1 MQPVVFN
8 QIRLSD
14 ELCDY
19 LRMRSSGKSIADS
32 ALEAIKIAEAVEKK
46 DPKSKLRRQIATK
59 ERVAKNS
66 AEGKIRDAAKPKP
79 VYRLGRWF

>member
-1 MQPVVFN
+1 MQPIVFS

-14 ELCDY
+14 ELCEY
-19 LRMRSSGKSIADS
+19 LQMRSSGQNISDS
-32 ALEAIKIAEAVEKK
+32 AVGAIKIAEAVEKK

-59 ERVAKNS
+59 ERVAKNK